1 MHVYPL
7 FAAFSKLQIDGK
19 ISWLTL
25 ILILNDLTF
34 TDTGLTKKSREYEG
48 FIS

>member
-19 ISWLTL
+19 ISCLTY
-25 ILILNDLTF
+25 DLTF

>member
-19 ISWLTL
+19 ISCLT
-25 ILILNDLTF
+25 LILNDLTF